1 MTTNLAPVSAIADV
15 LALIGRDGWLTPPLQ
30 PIVACTTPTRSR
42 AKTFRLEMRDN
53 GPGLSALY
61 EALSTD
67 LTGCAV
73 VIEAH
78 SVEGAIWGEILATA
92 AKNSGVVT
100 AIVGGSVR
108 DRSSILAINLPLYAE
123 REIVVGPA
131 GKAHVTEV
139 GCALT
144 IGSVTICQ
152 EDVIVGDM
160 GGCVRIP
167 SALATDVLNA
177 ALAYAAA
184 EQDTLDSLHRGEP
197 LTTAYLYKKYVVE
210 GILADWFDKT
220 GI

>member
-1 MTTNLAPVSAIADV
+1 MNIAPVSAIADV

-30 PIVACTTPTRSR
+30 PILACTTPTRSK
-42 AKTFRLEMRDN
+42 AKTFRLEISDN
-53 GPGLSALY
+53 GSGLTALY

-73 VIEAH
+73 VIEAR

-92 AKNSGVVT
+92 AKSSGAVA

-108 DRSSILAINLPLYAE
+108 DRGSILAIDLPLYAE
-123 REIVVGPA
+123 RELVVGPV
-131 GKAHVTEV
+131 GKASVAEV

-144 IGSVTICQ
+144 IGSVSICQ
-152 EDVIVGDM
+152 DDVIVGDS

-167 SALATDVLNA
+167 FAKAEDVLDA

-184 EQDTLDSLHRGEP
+184 EQETLDALHRGEP
-197 LTTAYLYKKYVVE
+197 LTTAYLCKKRAVE
-210 GILADWFDKT
+210 EILVDPRW
-220 GI
+220 G

>member
-1 MTTNLAPVSAIADV
+1 MTTNIAPVSAIADV

-42 AKTFRLEMRDN
+42 ARTFRLEMCES
-53 GPGLSALY
+53 GPGLTALY

-73 VIEAH
+73 VIEAS

-92 AKNSGVVT
+92 AKSSGAVA

-108 DRSSILAINLPLYAE
+108 DRDSILAIDLPLYAE
-123 REIVVGPA
+123 REIVIGPT
-131 GKAHVTEV
+131 GKAHVKEV

-152 EDVIVGDM
+152 DDVIVGDSS
-160 GGCVRIP
+160 GCVRIP
-167 SALATDVLNA
+167 FAIATDVLDK
-177 ALAYAAA
+177 ALSYAAA
-184 EQDTLDSLHRGEP
+184 EQDTLDALRRGEP
-197 LTTAYLYKKYVVE
+197 LTTAYLHKKHAVE
-210 GILADWFDKT
+210 GILAGPRW
-220 GI
+220 G